1 MKNRIKKISLFVA
14 LILSLQISMIAST
27 ANYFTPYASAATLIK
42 APLTNFNRTTPST
55 GSVNALVFKV
65 DFPDVTYTSSAL
77 STSELQQSIFGAE
90 NTSSQFYPMESV
102 KAYYNRAS
110 YGNLKLSGNV
120 YSYTAQHNRSYY
132 NNKNEYETLVMEVLD
147 YYNSKI
153 DYSKYDGNKDG
164 YIDCLSIGVPT
175 NGSSDDSFWY
185 GCQATWYLNDGYSVD
200 GVKIKGYIINDEQPN
215 KDSVSTYNATLA
227 HEIGHSMGLP
237 DYYKYNSGSDWEGM
251 KGEAGYERMDDSW
264 GDFSSFSKLM
274 YGWLTSDKVKVADL
288 TKSSSTY
295 TLSSAS
301 TSGNCIIVP
310 VGTLDKNYFS
320 EYFLIEYL
328 TPEKNNSGLFNN
340 GGIRV
345 LHVDADVITDASNS
359 KYKSFAYENYSSK
372 YDTSNNGRRVIRLVN
387 DDGGFYTEGAVIKY
401 GVSNFAGY
409 DSNGKE
415 TKNPGFSIN
424 VGKLS
429 GGSYQ
434 ITINKN

>member
-1 MKNRIKKISLFVA
+1 MNNALKKISLFVV
-14 LILSLQISMIAST
+14 LILSLQISILT
-27 ANYFTPYASAATLIK
+27 DKINYFTSSANAATLIK

-55 GSVNALVFKV
+55 GTVNALVFKV
-65 DFPDVTYTSSAL
+65 DFPDVTYTSNAL
-77 STSELQQSIFGAE
+77 STSELQESIFGSE

-110 YGNLKLSGNV
+110 YGNLNITGNV

-147 YYNSKI
+147 NYKSTI
-153 DYSKYDGNKDG
+153 DYSKYDVNKDG
-164 YIDCLSIGVPT
+164 YIDCLSISIPT
-175 NGSSDDSFWY
+175 NGTSDDSFWY
-185 GCQATWYLNDGYSVD
+185 GCEATWYLNTDYSV
-200 GVKIKGYIINDEQPN
+200 GGEKIKGYIINDEQPN
-215 KDSVSTYNATLA
+215 KDSISTYNATLA
-227 HEIGHSMGLP
+227 HEIGHSLGLP

-251 KGEAGYERMDDSW
+251 NGEAGYERMDDSW

-274 YGWLTSDKVKVADL
+274 YGWLTSDKVNVVDL
-288 TKSSSTY
+288 TKSTSTY
-295 TLSSAS
+295 TLTSESTSAS
-301 TSGNCIIVP
+301 CIIVP

-328 TPEKNNSGLFNN
+328 TPEKNNSGLFNT

-345 LHVDADVITDASNS
+345 LHVDADVITDTSNS

-372 YDTSNNGRRVIRLVN
+372 YDTSDNGRRVLKLVN
-387 DDGGFYTEGAVIKY
+387 DNGGFYTEGAVIKY
-401 GVSNFAGY
+401 GVSNFADY
-409 DSNGKE
+409 DSNGKQ
-415 TKNPGFSIN
+415 TIDPGFSIN

-429 GGSYQ
+429 SGSYQ